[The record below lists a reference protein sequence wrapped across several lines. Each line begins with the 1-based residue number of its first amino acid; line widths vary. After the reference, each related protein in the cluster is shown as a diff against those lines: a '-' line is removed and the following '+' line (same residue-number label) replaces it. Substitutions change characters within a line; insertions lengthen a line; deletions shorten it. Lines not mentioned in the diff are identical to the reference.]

1 MAKRVSR
8 GAGESAPP
16 PLAIDAPVV
25 VFPGTDQQ
33 QGGVIVEDFGESAGH
48 AVEIGGN
55 RIVGAA
61 RRWAVQLNDGT
72 LVFVDSEQ
80 LSAL

>member
-8 GAGESAPP
+8 GAAESAPP

-33 QGGVIVEDFGESAGH
+33 QGGVIVEDFGERSFN
-48 AVEIGGN
+48 AVILPG
-55 RIVGAA
+55 
-61 RRWAVQLNDGT
+61 WAVKLNDGT

>member
-1 MAKRVSR
+1 MAKRVNR

-16 PLAIDAPVV
+16 PLEVDAPVV
-25 VFPGTDQQ
+25 VFSGTDQQ

-55 RIVGAA
+55 RIVGPA
-61 RRWAVQLNDGT
+61 RRGAVKLNDGT

-80 LSAL
+80 ISAP